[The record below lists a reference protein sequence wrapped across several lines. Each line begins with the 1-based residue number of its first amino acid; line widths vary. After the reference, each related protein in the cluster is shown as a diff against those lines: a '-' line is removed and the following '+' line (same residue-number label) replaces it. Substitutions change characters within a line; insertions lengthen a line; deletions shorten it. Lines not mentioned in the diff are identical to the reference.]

1 MSLVTGGEDGE
12 ECMCQQLFN
21 SVLRAKI
28 TSHTLRYFKV
38 LIYGGTSIFYVD
50 STQARESNKD

>member
-1 MSLVTGGEDGE
+1 MSLVTGGEDVVKNA
-12 ECMCQQLFN
+12 CVNNC
-21 SVLRAKI
+21 STRAKI

-50 STQARESNKD
+50 STQAMESNKD

>member
-1 MSLVTGGEDGE
+1 MSLVTGGEDVVKNA
-12 ECMCQQLFN
+12 CVNNC
-21 SVLRAKI
+21 STRAKI